1 MRIALADDG
10 GLWREGLARLLE
22 LAGCEVTGQ
31 AADGDELLD
40 LVRDDPPDAVVLDIH
55 MPPGRDGGI
64 PTAARLRELQPEL
77 GLLFLSQHAETP
89 YLVRILQ
96 QSDSRAVGYRLKDS
110 VADVRAL
117 YDTLTRIRD
126 GELVIEPELVRRLV
140 SPERAEPERPL
151 AKLTATERKVL
162 ELMAEGLSNSG
173 IAARLTVTVKA
184 VEGHVS
190 GVFTKLGL
198 PAETDGHRRVLAVL
212 QYLRS
217 RRPVDS
223 P

>member
-10 GLWREGLARLLE
+10 GLWREGLTRLLE
-22 LAGCEVTGQ
+22 LAGCQVTAQ
-31 AADGDELLD
+31 AADGDQLLE
-40 LVRDDPPDAVVLDIH
+40 LVRDDPPDIAMLDIH

-64 PTAARLRELQPEL
+64 ATAAKLRELQPDI

-117 YDTLTRIRD
+117 HDTLTRIHA
-126 GELVIEPELVRRLV
+126 GELVVEPELVRRLV
-140 SPERAEPERPL
+140 APARVEPERPL
-151 AKLTATERKVL
+151 AALTATERKVL
-162 ELMAEGLSNSG
+162 ELMAEGMSNNG
-173 IAARLTVTVKA
+173 IAAQLTVSVKA

-190 GVFTKLGL
+190 RVFTKLGL
-198 PAETDGHRRVLAVL
+198 PAQTEGHRRVLAVL

-217 RRPVDS
+217 RRPVDT

>member
-10 GLWREGLARLLE
+10 GLWREGLSRLLE
-22 LAGCEVTGQ
+22 LAGCTVTAQ
-31 AADGDELLD
+31 AADGDELLE
-40 LVRDDPPDAVVLDIH
+40 LVRDDPPDVALLDIH

-64 PTAARLRELQPEL
+64 TTAARLRELQPGV

-117 YDTLTRIRD
+117 HDTLTRIAA
-126 GELVIEPELVRRLV
+126 GELVVEPELVRRLV
-140 SPERAEPERPL
+140 APERLEPTPPL
-151 AKLTATERKVL
+151 AALTATERRVL
-162 ELMAEGLSNSG
+162 ELMAEGMSNSG
-173 IAARLTVTVKA
+173 VAARLGVTVKA

-198 PAETDGHRRVLAVL
+198 PAQTEGHRRVLAVL

-217 RRPVDS
+217 WRPIDTV
-223 P
+223 